1 MLTFYFDTSAIV
13 KEYREEIGSEILER
27 IFELKEHGL
36 ATSFWTILEF
46 SVAFSVRMRRKGL
59 SREAFD
65 MVFSRFIKDLL
76 DRFTITG
83 VDDEL
88 IASAIPLS
96 IKHNLPSADCLQLAS
111 AINLKKAL
119 DPAKERLVLLCSDR
133 DLIEAAEKE
142 GIELI
147 NPDKQFFT
155 F

>member
-1 MLTFYFDTSAIV
+1 
-13 KEYREEIGSEILER
+13 
-27 IFELKEHGL
+27 
-36 ATSFWTILEF
+36 
-46 SVAFSVRMRRKGL
+46 MRRKKL

-65 MVFSRFIKDLL
+65 MVISRFIKDLL

-88 IASAIPLS
+88 IAMAIPLS
-96 IKHNLPSADCLQLAS
+96 VKHGLPSADCLQLAS

-119 DPAKERLVLLCSDR
+119 EPAKEKFILLCSDR

-147 NPDKQFFT
+147 NPEDEDAMAKLSNFIN
-155 F
+155 